1 MQLDRIDLN
10 LFVVLD
16 AIFSEGGI
24 TRASEKLHLT
34 QPAVSHALNRL
45 RRLFDDPLFVREGRS
60 LVPTPLARG
69 LIEPVRA
76 ALRGLEVTLSESSR
90 FDPASMRRRFT
101 IGVRDVLEAR
111 LLPALMQRIAREAPN
126 VEIAA
131 VRADRRELESE
142 LARGTLD
149 AAIDMLLPLS
159 GAVRR
164 QRVVEDALVVV
175 AREGHPRAGPPL
187 DLATYLRLDHVLT
200 SSRRSGQSLEDQ
212 ELSRQGLQRRVR
224 LRCQHYFSACRVV
237 SQTDLVLTM
246 PESYARIA
254 SRQWNHQLLP
264 FPLPTPTLDA
274 LLYWHV
280 QADSDP
286 ANRWLRE
293 RLLETFAE

>member
-45 RRLFDDPLFVREGRS
+45 RRLFDDPLFVREGRA

-76 ALRGLEVTLSESSR
+76 ALRALEVSLSESSR

-111 LLPALMQRIAREAPN
+111 LLPPLLRRIAAEAPN
-126 VEIAA
+126 VDIAA
-131 VRADRRELESE
+131 VRADRRELEAE

-149 AAIDMLLPLS
+149 AAVDMLLPLS
-159 GAVRR
+159 DAVRR
-164 QRVVEDALVVV
+164 RRVVADALVVV
-175 AREGHPRAGPPL
+175 ARADHPRAVAPL
-187 DLATYLRLDHVLT
+187 TLETYLQLDHVLT
-200 SSRRSGQSLEDQ
+200 SSRRSGQTLEDA
-212 ELSRQGLQRRVR
+212 ELSRHGLQRRIR

-254 SRQWNHQLLP
+254 SRQWSHQLLP

-274 LLYWHV
+274 VLYWHE
-280 QADSDP
+280 QMESDP

>member
-34 QPAVSHALNRL
+34 QPAVSHALKRL

-60 LVPTPLARG
+60 LVPTPLARR

-76 ALRGLEVTLSESSR
+76 ALRGLEVTLGDASR
-90 FDPASMRRRFT
+90 FDPASVQRRFT

-111 LLPALMQRIAREAPN
+111 LLPPLLRRIALEAPN

-131 VRADRRELESE
+131 VRADRRELEAE

-159 GAVRR
+159 DAVRHR
-164 QRVVEDALVVV
+164 RVAEDALVVV
-175 AREGHPRAGPPL
+175 ARADHPQAGPQL
-187 DLATYLRLDHVLT
+187 DLPGYLQLEHVAT
-200 SSRRSGQSLEDQ
+200 SSRRAGQSLEDV
-212 ELSRQGLQRRVR
+212 ELSRHGLQRRIR

-254 SRQWNHQLLP
+254 SRQWNHQVLP

-274 LLYWHV
+274 YLYWHA
-280 QADSDP
+280 QLESDP
-286 ANRWLRE
+286 ASRWLRE
-293 RLLETFAE
+293 RLLQTFAT